1 MKKLWVVFLP
11 LALNIVIFRLI
22 LQTDLMMLGYFSAEQ
37 VVAYGAA
44 LKIMLI
50 DTILA
55 LALAPWISTQI
66 ASTRNHPEHSISL
79 SLNTTIFFGLTSTIA
94 GLMIYPEMIA
104 LVLKDTDNPDT
115 AIRSVVLLSFSIL
128 PRFLMLSL
136 GMIFHGLRQ
145 GQTAIKIQGLNLA
158 LNIMLNLILAFSIS
172 MGPDGIY
179 LSTFLSSLVCV
190 ALGLRILHS
199 DLMLTQWSLPKM
211 SEILAISAKIT
222 PEIFRIFAER
232 LAPVLV
238 IWVTVFSSVDIQ
250 SAYILMDEWILFLMF
265 PLIALMR
272 SISVVIAAEP
282 DTESSL
288 RKSFAKG
295 ILLTGL
301 VLAPLLAFLTLNW
314 GESVYGL
321 NGQNLNFWKAFSV
334 SLPFLL
340 PALFAECVEKGFVF
354 ARQDY
359 KILMKAELIASWGLF
374 IPMSLIAIFTGYVE
388 LILVNAVLLS
398 LSKIIYLRTF
408 ALPKPVLI

>member
-1 MKKLWVVFLP
+1 
-11 LALNIVIFRLI
+11 
-22 LQTDLMMLGYFSAEQ
+22 
-37 VVAYGAA
+37 
-44 LKIMLI
+44 
-50 DTILA
+50 
-55 LALAPWISTQI
+55 
-66 ASTRNHPEHSISL
+66 
-79 SLNTTIFFGLTSTIA
+79 
-94 GLMIYPEMIA
+94 MIYPEIVA
-104 LVLKDTDNPDT
+104 LVLKDADNPDA

-136 GMIFHGLRQ
+136 GMIFHGLGQ

-158 LNIMLNLILAFSIS
+158 LNMILNLILAFSLS

-190 ALGLRILHS
+190 ALGMRILHS

-211 SEILAISAKIT
+211 SEILTISAKIT

-238 IWVTVFSSVDIQ
+238 IWVTGFSSVDIQ

-272 SISVVIAAEP
+272 SISVVISAEP
-282 DTESSL
+282 DTEIRL
-288 RKSFAKG
+288 RKSFIKG
-295 ILLTGL
+295 ILLTGF

-314 GESVYGL
+314 GESVFGL
-321 NGQNLNFWKAFSV
+321 SGQNLNFWKTFSA

-359 KILMKAELIASWGLF
+359 KILMQAELIASWGLF
-374 IPMSLIAIFTGYVE
+374 IPMSPIAIFTGYVE

-398 LSKIIYLRTF
+398 LSKIIYLRKF